1 MELIKTAIPDVLIL
15 QPKVFTDDRGHFLEP
30 FNLRLFESLGL
41 PTHFVQDNQSC
52 SSAGVLR
59 GLHFQLPPHS
69 QGKLVRVCRGAVL
82 DVVVDL
88 RKKSPAYGECLA
100 VELTDKNFRMLWIP
114 EGMAHGFL
122 SLEDDTIFQYKCT
135 DFYDKASE
143 GSLRWNDPDL
153 AIDWGLENP
162 VLSEKDA
169 QAPFFAHFDSPF

>member
-15 QPKVFTDDRGHFLEP
+15 QPKVFTDARGHFFEP
-30 FNLRLFESLGL
+30 FNQRLFESLGL
-41 PTHFVQDNQSC
+41 PTRFVQDNQSC

-59 GLHFQLPPHS
+59 GLHFQVPPHS

-88 RKKSPAYGECLA
+88 RKKSSTYGASLA
-100 VELTDKNFRMLWIP
+100 VDLTERNFRMLWIP

-153 AIDWGLENP
+153 AIDWGLEHP
-162 VLSEKDA
+162 ILSEKDA